1 MLRNQETRIVG
12 YVSPLVKKLA
22 KAESKLYEISISS
35 IVSDAMKQHY
45 ATMSATERQR
55 LLHF

>member
-1 MLRNQETRIVG
+1 MVG